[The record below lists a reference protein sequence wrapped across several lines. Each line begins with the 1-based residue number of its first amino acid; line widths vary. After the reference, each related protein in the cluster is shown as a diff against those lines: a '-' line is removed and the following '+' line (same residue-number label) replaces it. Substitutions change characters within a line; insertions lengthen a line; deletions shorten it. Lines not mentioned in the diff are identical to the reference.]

1 MDSRR
6 RLTRRAL
13 VIGMLAAAT
22 GTPTLARARQSC
34 RVTEEATS
42 VCRAEIDFQ
51 DFLQH
56 AYDPQRASQWCWAAC
71 ISMVFAF
78 HGHPVSQERVVEE
91 AYGGLY
97 DLPSGSGRNIARQ
110 LDRRWVDDNGR
121 RFRSRLVALYDAHD
135 GREEMDNTAVVNGLS
150 HEQPMIVGARD
161 HTVVLTAVDYVA
173 SPAGPRLLG
182 AGVFDPWP
190 GIGPRDLAADEM
202 VPVTEGGS
210 LGFVA
215 LPEVD

>member
-1 MDSRR
+1 MMP
-6 RLTRRAL
+6 TRRTFLAGGAL
-13 VIGMLAAAT
+13 CLAF
-22 GTPTLARARQSC
+22 GARPSWARLSC
-34 RVTEEATS
+34 RPVEGSTE

-78 HGHPVSQERVVEE
+78 HGHPIRQERIVEE

-110 LDRRWVDDNGR
+110 LDRSWVDDRGR
-121 RFRSRLVALYDAHD
+121 PFRSRLLSLFDAHD
-135 GREEMDNTAVVNGLS
+135 GRQDMDNAAVVEGLS
-150 HEQPMIVGARD
+150 RGQPIIVGARD
-161 HTVVLTAVDYVA
+161 HTVVLTAVDYLP
-173 SPAGPRLLG
+173 SPAGFRLLG

-202 VPVTEGGS
+202 VPVAEGGS

-215 LPEVD
+215 LPEID